1 MIFDIDQTLDQ
12 YFGPMEIQERHCM
25 LFYYLSVFIVI
36 MLTIFIGQLAMNI
49 FRMAKQSR
57 WMVVLQLLFIGV
69 LISVSQIFIYYIY
82 RILYSMCLK
91 SSQKKDM

>member
-12 YFGPMEIQERHCM
+12 YFGPMEIQEHHCM

-57 WMVVLQLLFIGV
+57 WMVVLQLLFVGA
-69 LISVSQIFIYYIY
+69 LICVTQIFIYYIY

-91 SSQKKDM
+91 SSQKKDT